1 MLCVNVCVCGY
12 KWALKMKVFNLVVP
26 PRNISNISFGFLGD
40 FVQSSIVFYTHG
52 FFILLK

>member
-1 MLCVNVCVCGY
+1 MLCVNVRVCGY

-40 FVQSSIVFYTHG
+40 FVQSSMVFYTYG